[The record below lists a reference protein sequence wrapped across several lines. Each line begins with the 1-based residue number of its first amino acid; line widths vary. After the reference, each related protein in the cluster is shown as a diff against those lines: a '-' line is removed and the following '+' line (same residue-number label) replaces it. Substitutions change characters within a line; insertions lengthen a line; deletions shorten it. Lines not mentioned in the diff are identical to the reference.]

1 MNNIIAEIPYGG
13 YWSTPFFKWQGRVQ
27 SLHSLKFA
35 AWVAKQELQKRNI
48 SPESFDSGILGTS
61 VPQSQSFYGLP
72 WLASGFGTDYLAGP
86 TIAQACA
93 TGARCIATAD
103 QEIQSGLSSS
113 IIIVTADK
121 TSNGPHIYYPNPLGP
136 GGTGAHENWIMDNFN
151 GDPLGGHPM
160 VQTAENVAKKHNITL
175 EQQHE
180 LVLQRVAQYQQA
192 TADDYAF
199 HKRYMTLP
207 FDIPNP
213 SFRKVI
219 GTAESDEGVM
229 LSTAEGLANL
239 KPVIPGGTVTFGSQ
253 TYPADGNAAM
263 IMTTEDKAKEMSK
276 DSNIAIRVLSYG
288 QARCEQAHM
297 PEATIP
303 AAKMALKNAGLEIDQ
318 IDAFKSHNP
327 FAVNDLVFA
336 KETGADLSKMNNY
349 GCSLVWGHP
358 QGPTGLRLV
367 IELIEELVLKGG
379 GTGLFFGCAAG
390 DSAMS
395 LIVQVEDRK

>member
-1 MNNIIAEIPYGG
+1 MNHTIAEIPYGG

-27 SLHSLKFA
+27 NLHSLKFA
-35 AWVAKQELQKRNI
+35 AWVAKRELEKRNI
-48 SPESFDSGILGTS
+48 SADTFDHGILGTS
-61 VPQSQSFYGLP
+61 VPQSKSFYGLP
-72 WLASGFGTDYLAGP
+72 WLASGFGADYLAGP

-93 TGARCIATAD
+93 TGARCVATAD
-103 QEIQSGLSSS
+103 HEIQSGLSSTVL
-113 IIIVTADK
+113 IVTADK
-121 TSNGPHIYYPNPLGP
+121 TSNGPHIYYPNPKAP
-136 GGTGAHENWIMDNFN
+136 GGTGSHENWVLDNFN

-160 VQTAENVAKKHNITL
+160 VQTAENVAKKHGITL

-180 LVLQRVAQYQQA
+180 VVLQRVAQYQQA

-213 SFRKVI
+213 GFRKII
-219 GTAESDEGVM
+219 GSTESDEGVM
-229 LSTAEGLANL
+229 LSTAEGLAAL
-239 KPVIPGGTVTFGSQ
+239 KPVMPGGTVTFGAQ

-263 IMTTEDKAKEMSK
+263 IMTTETKARELSK
-276 DSNIAIRVLSYG
+276 DNNIAIRVLSYG
-288 QARCEQAHM
+288 QARCEQAYM

-303 AAKMALKNAGLEIDQ
+303 AANMALKNAGLEISQ

-327 FAVNDLVFA
+327 FALNDIVFA
-336 KETGADLSKMNNY
+336 KETGADLAKMNNY
-349 GCSLVWGHP
+349 GCSLIWGHP
-358 QGPTGLRLV
+358 QGPTGLRLI

-390 DSAMS
+390 DSAMA
-395 LIVQVEDRK
+395 LIVQVGDRK